1 MSEQPPRRR
10 RADRAYTPE
19 EVEAAPN
26 RRRVDSAEAPRRR
39 RTREYYSPEEF
50 IPYPAEDSFNTMPPD
65 MPFEMPPDVP
75 PKPKSPLPTPG
86 ESLRRTA
93 DLLRSERPDSPF
105 HRPHGVSDLMNMLLD
120 IVLWLP
126 KLAVHLALHAVRYLR
141 SAVRYAVEGTVT
153 LWRAFLCR
161 PYSWIGFYLLLG
173 LLTFGS
179 TRLMAR
185 GSMGASFAGLLLLLA
200 PIAWGVALLWVT
212 ANALHRHCFFSRWTF
227 VALEGLCLLGIVGAA
242 LGFPIALIAS
252 ALLPLGMLAGV
263 LLRRH
268 TTMASFSPAAIVD
281 FCRRLKPR
289 RELRSIGL
297 HTTATVTFTAPVDEK
312 RFFVE
317 LQCTHPNTGDVLM
330 LFHSAAV
337 EPALGQKVHVIL
349 HPTQMDVYQVDLAT
363 DVPRVRIRKND
374 LWRNQH

>member
-10 RADRAYTPE
+10 RADRVYTPE

-50 IPYPAEDSFNTMPPD
+50 IPDSPLDAFDTIPP
-65 MPFEMPPDVP
+65 EMPPEAP
-75 PKPKSPLPTPG
+75 PKSKSPLPTPG

-93 DLLRSERPDSPF
+93 DLLRSERPDFPF
-105 HRPHGVSDLMNMLLD
+105 HRPHGVGDFANMGLD
-120 IVLWLP
+120 VLLWLP
-126 KLAVHLALHAVRYLR
+126 KLAVHLALYAGRYLR

-161 PYSWIGFYLLLG
+161 PYSWMGFYLLRG

-179 TRLMAR
+179 NRLMAR

-200 PIAWGVALLWVT
+200 PIAWGIALGWVT

-227 VALEGLCLLGIVGAA
+227 VALEGLCLLGIAGAA

-252 ALLPLGMLAGV
+252 ALLPLGMLAGI

-268 TTMASFSPAAIVD
+268 TAMASFSPAAILD
-281 FCRRLKPR
+281 FFRQLKPR

-317 LQCTHPNTGDVLM
+317 LQCTHPNTGDSLI
-330 LFHSAAV
+330 LFHTATV
-337 EPALGQKVHVIL
+337 EPALRQKVHVIL
-349 HPTQMDVYQVDLAT
+349 HPTEENIYEVDLTT
-363 DVPRVRIRKND
+363 DVPRKGVRKND
-374 LWRNQH
+374 LWRNQE

>member
-10 RADRAYTPE
+10 RADRVYTPE

-50 IPYPAEDSFNTMPPD
+50 IPDSPLDSFDTMPPE
-65 MPFEMPPDVP
+65 MPFEMPPEAP
-75 PKPKSPLPTPG
+75 PTPKSPLPTPG

-105 HRPHGVSDLMNMLLD
+105 HRPHGVSDLMNTVLD

-126 KLAVHLALHAVRYLR
+126 KLAVHLALYAGRYLR
-141 SAVRYAVEGTVT
+141 SAIRYAVEGTT
-153 LWRAFLCR
+153 PLWKAFLLR
-161 PYSWIGFYLLLG
+161 PYSWTGFYLLLG
-173 LLTFGS
+173 GMAFGGV
-179 TRLMAR
+179 RLMAR
-185 GSMGASFAGLLLLLA
+185 GSMGASFAGVVLLLA
-200 PIAWGVALLWVT
+200 PMAWGIALGWLT

-227 VALEGLCLLGIVGAA
+227 VVLEALCLLGIAGAA
-242 LGFPIALIAS
+242 LGFPITLIAS
-252 ALLPLGMLAGV
+252 AFLPLGMLAGI

-268 TTMASFSPAAIVD
+268 TRMASFSPAAILD

-297 HTTATVTFTAPVDEK
+297 HTTATVTYTAPVERN
-312 RFFVE
+312 RFFIE
-317 LQCTHPNTGDVLM
+317 LQCVHPNTGDALI
-330 LFHSAAV
+330 LFHSSTV

-349 HPTQMDVYQVDLAT
+349 HPTEMDIYQVDLTT
-363 DVPRVRIRKND
+363 DVPRKGVRKND
-374 LWRNQH
+374 LWRNRE